1 MNQPQ
6 DMLSAKPVLKVI
18 GVGGGGG
25 NAVNRMIDNDV
36 HGVEYIAINTDC
48 QVLRLSKADVRIP
61 IGSELTKGLGA
72 GANPEIGRRAAE
84 ESEQEIRE
92 VLKDTDLVFITA
104 GMGGGTGTGAAPVI
118 ARYAKEAGCVVVGIV
133 TKPFSFE
140 GTKRMQQA
148 LAGIEQM
155 RQYVDTLVIVPNDKL
170 LVGGDIPFLQAF
182 SEADDVLR
190 RGVQG
195 ISEIITLPGLINVD
209 FADVKNVLQGK
220 GSALMGIGI
229 ASGPN
234 RAIDAARL
242 AISSPLLEVDI
253 NGATD
258 AIVEITSDV
267 DITMKEVEDVI
278 SEIRNASSTD
288 IDIICGTG
296 FNLELNGEVVVTV
309 IATGFDSTNRMSDDD
324 EQSQQPQDQGRN
336 YNYSQPQQSNYG
348 YRQNNNSY
356 SNYNNSYSQRQPQP
370 QQPQEPRK
378 PYVNG
383 GSTKNQRTI
392 VIQKF
397 QVGYKIV
404 LDKNLFQKQIFF
416 NIPCKKINHYAII

>member
-6 DMLSAKPVLKVI
+6 DMLSAKPILKVI

-234 RAIDAARL
+234 RAIEAARL

-383 GSTKNQRTI
+383 GSTKEEPKDNSNTKVPSWLQNR
-392 VIQKF
+392 F
-397 QVGYKIV
+397 R
-404 LDKNLFQKQIFF
+404 
-416 NIPCKKINHYAII
+416 

>member
-48 QVLRLSKADVRIP
+48 LVLRLSKADVRIP

-234 RAIDAARL
+234 RAIEAARL

-383 GSTKNQRTI
+383 GSTKEEPKDNSNTKVPSWLQNR
-392 VIQKF
+392 F
-397 QVGYKIV
+397 R
-404 LDKNLFQKQIFF
+404 
-416 NIPCKKINHYAII
+416 

>member
-234 RAIDAARL
+234 RAIEAARL

-309 IATGFDSTNRMSDDD
+309 IATGFDSTNRMSDDE

-370 QQPQEPRK
+370 QQPLLQLRI
-378 PYVNG
+378 
-383 GSTKNQRTI
+383 SR
-392 VIQKF
+392 
-397 QVGYKIV
+397 
-404 LDKNLFQKQIFF
+404 
-416 NIPCKKINHYAII
+416 

>member
-234 RAIDAARL
+234 RAIEAARL

-309 IATGFDSTNRMSDDD
+309 IATGFDSTNRMSDDE
-324 EQSQQPQDQGRN
+324 EQLQQPQDQGRN
-336 YNYSQPQQSNYG
+336 YNYSQPQQINYG

-383 GSTKNQRTI
+383 GSTKEEPKDNSNTKVPSWLQNR
-392 VIQKF
+392 F
-397 QVGYKIV
+397 R
-404 LDKNLFQKQIFF
+404 
-416 NIPCKKINHYAII
+416 

>member
-1 MNQPQ
+1 MNQSQ
-6 DMLSAKPVLKVI
+6 SMNNDDMFSAKPVLKVI

-36 HGVEYIAINTDC
+36 RGVEYIAINTDC
-48 QVLRLSKADVRIP
+48 QVLRLSKAEIRIP
-61 IGSELTKGLGA
+61 IGAEITKGLGA
-72 GANPEIGRRAAE
+72 GANPEVGRRAAE

-92 VLKDTDLVFITA
+92 VLNGTDLVFITA

-140 GTKRMQQA
+140 GNRRMKQA
-148 LAGIEQM
+148 IAGIEQM
-155 RQYVDTLVIVPNDKL
+155 RPYVDTLVVVPNDKIL
-170 LVGGDIPFLQAF
+170 KIIGTNTTYLDAF
-182 SEADDVLR
+182 READDVLR

-209 FADVKNVLQGK
+209 FADVKAVLQGK
-220 GSALMGIGI
+220 GTALMGIGI

-234 RAIDAARL
+234 RAVEAARM

-258 AIVEITSDV
+258 AIVQITSDA

-278 SEIRNASSTD
+278 SEIRNASSTE
-288 IDIICGTG
+288 IDIIHGTG

-309 IATGFDSTNRMSDDD
+309 IATGFDSTNKNQEE
-324 EQSQQPQDQGRN
+324 EQEEKTNPVNNPSYG
-336 YNYSQPQQSNYG
+336 YNSNYG
-348 YRQNNNSY
+348 YNQNNSSYNKNYNSY
-356 SNYNNSYSQRQPQP
+356 PNNQGYNRQPQP
-370 QQPQEPRK
+370 TNEENRMPRVDGGTTNNKEQEEK
-378 PYVNG
+378 P
-383 GSTKNQRTI
+383 TKVPSWLRNRF
-392 VIQKF
+392 K
-397 QVGYKIV
+397 
-404 LDKNLFQKQIFF
+404 
-416 NIPCKKINHYAII
+416 

>member
-234 RAIDAARL
+234 RAIEAARL

-336 YNYSQPQQSNYG
+336 YNYSQSQQSNYG

-383 GSTKNQRTI
+383 GSTKEEPKDNSNTKVPSWLQNR
-392 VIQKF
+392 F
-397 QVGYKIV
+397 R
-404 LDKNLFQKQIFF
+404 
-416 NIPCKKINHYAII
+416 

>member
-234 RAIDAARL
+234 RAIEAARL

-324 EQSQQPQDQGRN
+324 EQSQQPQDQGR
-336 YNYSQPQQSNYG
+336 
-348 YRQNNNSY
+348 R
-356 SNYNNSYSQRQPQP
+356 
-370 QQPQEPRK
+370 
-378 PYVNG
+378 
-383 GSTKNQRTI
+383 I
-392 VIQKF
+392 
-397 QVGYKIV
+397 
-404 LDKNLFQKQIFF
+404 
-416 NIPCKKINHYAII
+416 H

>member
-104 GMGGGTGTGAAPVI
+104 GMGTGTGAAPVI

-234 RAIDAARL
+234 RAIEAARL

-383 GSTKNQRTI
+383 GSTKEEPKDNSNTKVPSWLQNR
-392 VIQKF
+392 F
-397 QVGYKIV
+397 R
-404 LDKNLFQKQIFF
+404 
-416 NIPCKKINHYAII
+416 

>member
-72 GANPEIGRRAAE
+72 GANAEIGRRAAE

-234 RAIDAARL
+234 RAIEAARL

-383 GSTKNQRTI
+383 GSTKEEPKDNSNTKVPSWLQNR
-392 VIQKF
+392 F
-397 QVGYKIV
+397 R
-404 LDKNLFQKQIFF
+404 
-416 NIPCKKINHYAII
+416 

>member
-84 ESEQEIRE
+84 ETEQEIRE

-234 RAIDAARL
+234 RAIEAARL

-356 SNYNNSYSQRQPQP
+356 SNYNNSYSQRQPQT

-383 GSTKNQRTI
+383 GSTKEEPKDNSNTKVPSWLQNR
-392 VIQKF
+392 F
-397 QVGYKIV
+397 R
-404 LDKNLFQKQIFF
+404 
-416 NIPCKKINHYAII
+416 

>member
-234 RAIDAARL
+234 RAIEAARL

-309 IATGFDSTNRMSDDD
+309 IATGFDSTNRMSDDE

-370 QQPQEPRK
+370 QQPQK
-378 PYVNG
+378 PQAPKQKLQLVLNPKQPPQQQLMQIQTPIMAM
-383 GSTKNQRTI
+383 STWMVR
-392 VIQKF
+392 
-397 QVGYKIV
+397 
-404 LDKNLFQKQIFF
+404 
-416 NIPCKKINHYAII
+416 

>member
-234 RAIDAARL
+234 RAIEAARL

-309 IATGFDSTNRMSDDD
+309 IATGFDSTNRMSDDE

-378 PYVNG
+378 PYDNG
-383 GSTKNQRTI
+383 GSTKEEPKDNSNTKVPSWLQNR
-392 VIQKF
+392 F
-397 QVGYKIV
+397 R
-404 LDKNLFQKQIFF
+404 
-416 NIPCKKINHYAII
+416 

>member
-234 RAIDAARL
+234 RAIEAARL

-370 QQPQEPRK
+370 QHHQEPRK

-383 GSTKNQRTI
+383 GSTKEEPKDNSNTKVPSWLQNR
-392 VIQKF
+392 F
-397 QVGYKIV
+397 R
-404 LDKNLFQKQIFF
+404 
-416 NIPCKKINHYAII
+416 

>member
-72 GANPEIGRRAAE
+72 GAKPEIGRRAAE

-234 RAIDAARL
+234 RAIEAARL

-309 IATGFDSTNRMSDDD
+309 IATGFDSTNRMSDDE
-324 EQSQQPQDQGRN
+324 EQLQQPQDQGRN

-356 SNYNNSYSQRQPQP
+356 SNYNNSYSQRQPQ
-370 QQPQEPRK
+370 QPQEPRK

-383 GSTKNQRTI
+383 GSTKEEPKDNSNTKVPSWLQNR
-392 VIQKF
+392 F
-397 QVGYKIV
+397 R
-404 LDKNLFQKQIFF
+404 
-416 NIPCKKINHYAII
+416 

>member
-155 RQYVDTLVIVPNDKL
+155 RQYVDTLVIVPNDQL

-234 RAIDAARL
+234 RAIEAARL

-356 SNYNNSYSQRQPQP
+356 SNYNNSYSQRQPQ
-370 QQPQEPRK
+370 QPQEPRK

-383 GSTKNQRTI
+383 GSTKEEPKDNSNTKVPSWLQNR
-392 VIQKF
+392 F
-397 QVGYKIV
+397 R
-404 LDKNLFQKQIFF
+404 
-416 NIPCKKINHYAII
+416 

>member
-234 RAIDAARL
+234 RAIEAARL

-336 YNYSQPQQSNYG
+336 YNYSQPQQSNYR

-383 GSTKNQRTI
+383 GSTKEEPKDNSNTKVPSWLQNR
-392 VIQKF
+392 F
-397 QVGYKIV
+397 R
-404 LDKNLFQKQIFF
+404 
-416 NIPCKKINHYAII
+416 

>member
-234 RAIDAARL
+234 RAIEAARL

-309 IATGFDSTNRMSDDD
+309 IATGFDSTNRMSDDE
-324 EQSQQPQDQGRN
+324 EQLQQPQDQGRN

-356 SNYNNSYSQRQPQP
+356 SNYNNSYSQRQPQ
-370 QQPQEPRK
+370 QPQEPRK

-383 GSTKNQRTI
+383 GSTKEEPKDNSNTKVPSWLQNR
-392 VIQKF
+392 F
-397 QVGYKIV
+397 R
-404 LDKNLFQKQIFF
+404 
-416 NIPCKKINHYAII
+416 

>member
-1 MNQPQ
+1 MNQSQ
-6 DMLSAKPVLKVI
+6 SMNNDDMFSAKPVLKVI

-36 HGVEYIAINTDC
+36 RGVEYIAINTDC
-48 QVLRLSKADVRIP
+48 QVLRLSKAEIRIP
-61 IGSELTKGLGA
+61 IGAEITKGLGA
-72 GANPEIGRRAAE
+72 GANPEVGRRAAE

-92 VLKDTDLVFITA
+92 VLNGTDLVFITA

-140 GTKRMQQA
+140 GNRRMKQA
-148 LAGIEQM
+148 IAGIEQM
-155 RQYVDTLVIVPNDKL
+155 RPYVDTLVVVPNDKIL
-170 LVGGDIPFLQAF
+170 KIIGTNTTYLDAF
-182 SEADDVLR
+182 READDVLR

-209 FADVKNVLQGK
+209 FADVKAVLQGK
-220 GSALMGIGI
+220 GTALMGIGI

-234 RAIDAARL
+234 RAVEAARM

-258 AIVEITSDV
+258 AIVQITSDA

-278 SEIRNASSTD
+278 SEIRNASSTE
-288 IDIICGTG
+288 IDIIHGTG

-309 IATGFDSTNRMSDDD
+309 IATGFDSTNKNQEE
-324 EQSQQPQDQGRN
+324 EQEENTNTANNQSYG
-336 YNYSQPQQSNYG
+336 YSPNYG
-348 YRQNNNSY
+348 YNQNSSSY
-356 SNYNNSYSQRQPQP
+356 NKNYNTYPNNQGYNRQPQP
-370 QQPQEPRK
+370 TNEDNRMPRVDGGATNNKEQDEK
-378 PYVNG
+378 P
-383 GSTKNQRTI
+383 TKVPSWLRNRF
-392 VIQKF
+392 K
-397 QVGYKIV
+397 
-404 LDKNLFQKQIFF
+404 
-416 NIPCKKINHYAII
+416 